1 MNSIN
6 FLPERYVELAER
18 SRRRPM
24 NFIAIGIT
32 AVALVGTWVLSDRS
46 QAVAHRAEQLE
57 ARVHVIEAE
66 NAQADTIR
74 KEIAD
79 IQVEREIARE
89 IGQPVSAAQVL
100 ATIAQVAPPAIK
112 LTDLQVIAHRPTPAK
127 PATADADDR
136 PPPEYKFEPTWFEVS
151 LVGVA
156 PEQNDIVELTRALSE
171 HPLFT
176 QVRLRASGNAQAE
189 HFEARSFVIAIRI
202 DLDRE
207 FVTHPTQGGETHA
220 SP

>member
-6 FLPERYVELAER
+6 FLPERYVERVER

-24 NFIAIGIT
+24 NFIAIGMT
-32 AVALVGTWVLSDRS
+32 AVVLVGAWVLSDRS
-46 QAVAHRAEQLE
+46 QALAHRAEQLE
-57 ARVHVIEAE
+57 SKMHVIEAE
-66 NAQADTIR
+66 NAQANTIH
-74 KEIAD
+74 KEIFD
-79 IQVEREIARE
+79 IQIEREIARE

-100 ATIAQVAPPAIK
+100 ATIAQVAPSAIK
-112 LTDLQVIAHRPTPAK
+112 LNDLQVVAHRPTPAK
-127 PATADADDR
+127 PAEQDAHL
-136 PPPEYKFEPTWFEVS
+136 PEFKFEPTWLEVS
-151 LVGVA
+151 LMGVA
-156 PEQNDIVELTRALSE
+156 PEQDDIVELTRALSE

-176 QVRLRASGNAQAE
+176 QVRLRASGKAQAE

-207 FVTHPTQGGETHA
+207 FVTDNTQGGETHA